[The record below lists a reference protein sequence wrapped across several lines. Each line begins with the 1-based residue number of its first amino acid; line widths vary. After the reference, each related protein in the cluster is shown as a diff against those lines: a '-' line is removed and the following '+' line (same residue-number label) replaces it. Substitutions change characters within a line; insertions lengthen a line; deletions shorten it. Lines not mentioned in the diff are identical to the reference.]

1 MGCPMDQRV
10 PNLYPGHPIF
20 TMMSLAYVWVSHML
34 LLQSAGPLSG
44 GGDNT
49 TNTMTL
55 TTAPTIAAI
64 CVAFVI
70 LCEAGVPYLQQMCS
84 DLNNILLLKYRGQ
97 RARIPLQSDAKMSY
111 YPTMVHITPEGP
123 HHTIY
128 NISRNPSPT
137 QLFEPSSPSNNDLI
151 PTVSYS
157 VIVF

>member
-1 MGCPMDQRV
+1 MGCPKDHRV

-20 TMMSLAYVWVSHML
+20 TMMPLAFFWVSHML

-44 GGDNT
+44 GGDT
-49 TNTMTL
+49 TNTM

-64 CVAFVI
+64 CVAFVV
-70 LCEAGVPYLQQMCS
+70 LCEAGVPYQQQMCS

-111 YPTMVHITPEGP
+111 YPTLVHITPEGP

-137 QLFEPSSPSNNDLI
+137 QLFEPSSPSNNDLK